1 MHNLYLLLIVSL
13 IRSTLGYL
21 DYFDD
26 QFFWHLSTLDT
37 LIRGSMNV
45 RLCFTLDVTGVG
57 LAMPAV
63 AGGFGA
69 IGGVPLGS
77 SGLFRRGETAG
88 HMPVPQARDPPF
100 VRVGSD

>member
-1 MHNLYLLLIVSL
+1 MIS
-13 IRSTLGYL
+13 
-21 DYFDD
+21 
-26 QFFWHLSTLDT
+26 FFWHLSTLDT

-77 SGLFRRGETAG
+77 SGLFRRGGNSRTHARPAG
-88 HMPVPQARDPPF
+88 AGSPLRQGGFRLAALTLVEINLRAF
-100 VRVGSD
+100 VSLVVGLT